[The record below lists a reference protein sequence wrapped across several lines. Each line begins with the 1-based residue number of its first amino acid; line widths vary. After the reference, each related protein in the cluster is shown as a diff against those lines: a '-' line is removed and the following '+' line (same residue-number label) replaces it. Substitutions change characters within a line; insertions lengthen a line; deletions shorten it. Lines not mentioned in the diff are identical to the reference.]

1 MFILGAHYLDIRALD
16 TRGIQLCSRLHH
28 VGFRRRTMAGTL
40 LVTALT
46 AVAVGFAATS
56 HADDDVSNP
65 GTDAA
70 IVVPAPT
77 ALPPPAP
84 PVVPWLEGM
93 LDRALHPQIHCDY
106 RFDARFP
113 CDWR

>member
-1 MFILGAHYLDIRALD
+1 MNTSANTNHIHATVRVTAR
-16 TRGIQLCSRLHH
+16 TTP

>member
-1 MFILGAHYLDIRALD
+1 
-16 TRGIQLCSRLHH
+16 
-28 VGFRRRTMAGTL
+28 MAGTL

-70 IVVPAPT
+70 IVVPAPI
-77 ALPPPAP
+77 ALPPPPP
-84 PVVPWLEGM
+84 PVVPWLGGL
-93 LDRALHPQIHCDY
+93 LDWALHPHMHCGYRGFEGKFRCDY
-106 RFDARFP
+106 Y
-113 CDWR
+113 

>member
-1 MFILGAHYLDIRALD
+1 MNTSANTNHIHATMRVTAR
-16 TRGIQLCSRLHH
+16 TTP

-46 AVAVGFAATS
+46 AVAVGFAAPN

-70 IVVPAPT
+70 IVVPTPT

-93 LDRALHPQIHCDY
+93 IDRAFHPQIHCG
-106 RFDARFP
+106 
-113 CDWR
+113 

>member
-1 MFILGAHYLDIRALD
+1 MNTSANTNHIHATARVTAR
-16 TRGIQLCSRLHH
+16 TTP
-28 VGFRRRTMAGTL
+28 VGFRRRTMAGLL

-56 HADDDVSNP
+56 HADDVSNP

-77 ALPPPAP
+77 TLPPPPP

>member
-1 MFILGAHYLDIRALD
+1 MNTSANTNHIHATARVTAR
-16 TRGIQLCSRLHH
+16 TPP

-56 HADDDVSNP
+56 HADDDAPNP

-84 PVVPWLEGM
+84 PVVPWLGGL
-93 LDRALHPQIHCDY
+93 LDWALRPHMHCGYRGFKGKFRCDY
-106 RFDARFP
+106 Y
-113 CDWR
+113 